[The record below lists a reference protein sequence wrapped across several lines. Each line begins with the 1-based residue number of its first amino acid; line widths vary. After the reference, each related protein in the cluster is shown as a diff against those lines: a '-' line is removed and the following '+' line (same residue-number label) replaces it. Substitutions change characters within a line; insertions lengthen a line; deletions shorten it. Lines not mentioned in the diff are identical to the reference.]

1 MVRWAGCV
9 LLVGGGWCDNGRV
22 ELRQLEYFVVVAETL
37 HFGRAAE
44 LLHIG
49 QPAVSQQIGRLEREL
64 GVTLFDRSPRTV
76 RLSEAGQ
83 RLLPRARAVLVAVE
97 GVRAVAVATAGGRV
111 PFRLGTSSGLG
122 ARLERVLAEL
132 GIVAPHLDVELVGA
146 STRVRLD
153 RVRSGGLDAAFVRG
167 LRSARELQVVQVWE
181 DSLVAAVPIS
191 HELAGLAEIPLGR
204 LAGLPLRLVSRRE
217 NEPLVDLVTN
227 ACAGVGFEPQ
237 RAGTTSS
244 LQDNLAAIG
253 AGAPTWTV
261 VYAAQASQLR
271 SSRVAFVPIG
281 SPSLAMPTALA
292 FAARSESTEAVLRA
306 CRLVASD

>member
-1 MVRWAGCV
+1 M
-9 LLVGGGWCDNGRV
+9 

-49 QPAVSQQIGRLEREL
+49 QPAVSQQISRLEREL

-76 RLSEAGQ
+76 RLSQAGL
-83 RLLPRARAVLVAVE
+83 RLLPPARAALIAVERARAAAVE
-97 GVRAVAVATAGGRV
+97 TTGSRV
-111 PFRLGTSSGLG
+111 CLRLGTSSGLG
-122 ARLERVLAEL
+122 ARLERVLDEL
-132 GIVAPHLDVELVGA
+132 DAAAPHLDVELVGA

-167 LRSARELQVVQVWE
+167 LRSARGLQVAQVWE
-181 DSLVAAVPIS
+181 DPLMAAVPIT

-217 NEPLVDLVTN
+217 NEPLVDLVQN
-227 ACAGVGFEPQ
+227 ACAGVGFEPP

-244 LQDNLAAIG
+244 LQDTLAAIG

-261 VYAAQASQLR
+261 VYAAQASRLR
-271 SSRVAFVPIG
+271 SSRVAFVPIS
-281 SPSLAMPTALA
+281 SPRLVMPTALA
-292 FAARSESTEAVLRA
+292 FAARSEATEAVLRA
-306 CRLVASD
+306 CRLAAND